1 MVQLKNNV
9 GRRPNPIAGSTGAAL
24 GLGPGYRLPVEA
36 HQRLWKVPY
45 RGIPLAGWPY
55 TRTTHGTRM
64 PTASGDHRRD
74 GRSNNLASLY
84 NYKYIQHRGPQTC
97 GPFYLFS
104 YCTPAI
110 ECASLTGVCLIGQ
123 PMPQDQDVL
132 DIVRDVSREL
142 RFNPS
147 FCQLLHKLD
156 ADEAHRITRLYLE
169 WLYAIVRM
177 EQQS

>member
-1 MVQLKNNV
+1 
-9 GRRPNPIAGSTGAAL
+9 
-24 GLGPGYRLPVEA
+24 
-36 HQRLWKVPY
+36 
-45 RGIPLAGWPY
+45 
-55 TRTTHGTRM
+55 
-64 PTASGDHRRD
+64 
-74 GRSNNLASLY
+74 
-84 NYKYIQHRGPQTC
+84 
-97 GPFYLFS
+97 
-104 YCTPAI
+104 
-110 ECASLTGVCLIGQ
+110 
-123 PMPQDQDVL
+123 MPQDQDVL